1 MRPPIVY
8 SSMHMHVRN
17 LEESQKLIHCER
29 ATLCMSQVFE
39 TYQKFSFE
47 SVPFLKEEI
56 RVFFN

>member
-1 MRPPIVY
+1 
-8 SSMHMHVRN
+8 MHMHVRN